1 MLAFFVSSV
10 KNNPRSLCVAAKD
23 SWLGIVNLL
32 RSGEFIAPVPF
43 AINSLRL
50 LHPYC
55 LSTHQSI
62 RSELFLAINKFKV
75 Q

>member
-1 MLAFFVSSV
+1 MLAFFVSGV

-50 LHPYC
+50 LHVLTVYQHINPYALNC
-55 LSTHQSI
+55 SW
-62 RSELFLAINKFKV
+62 R
-75 Q
+75 